1 MKTNAD
7 ILKSLYA
14 AMERHDWAA
23 KRALLHDDFRF
34 RGPLMQAEGADQ
46 FIENVRQFDCQVTFK
61 DVEMFEKGD
70 TVVSFFTFDITHPFA
85 GTFRMAERAKVR
97 DGRLQSSELIYD
109 ARPFPQM

>member
-1 MKTNAD
+1 MNNTE

-14 AMERHDWAA
+14 AMERHDWTA

-46 FIENVRQFDCQVTFK
+46 FIENVRQFECKVTFK

-70 TVVSFFTFDITHPFA
+70 TVVSFFTFDITQPFT
-85 GTFRMAERAKVR
+85 GTFRMAECVKFR
-97 DGRLQSSELIYD
+97 DGKLQSSELIYD
-109 ARPFPQM
+109 ARAFPQM